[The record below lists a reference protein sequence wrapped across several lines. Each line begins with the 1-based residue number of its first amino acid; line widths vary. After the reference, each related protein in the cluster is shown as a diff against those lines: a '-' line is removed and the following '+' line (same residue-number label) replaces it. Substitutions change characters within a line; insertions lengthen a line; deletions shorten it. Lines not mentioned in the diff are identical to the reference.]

1 MSRLFRFVFFTA
13 VVLVAA
19 GCARLGD
26 LSEDDAI
33 QRLWSD
39 RQREAAALHSWD
51 LHARA
56 ALTLKGEAYNI
67 GLNWE
72 RSSDRFMLL
81 LEAPFGQGVFR
92 IDGDVGGAYRLRLP
106 DGQVFTNAT
115 PEALLEDV
123 IGWSLPIGGLEYWIR
138 GIPQPGSDYSHRLDA
153 QGRARSIRQD
163 RWDIAY
169 LDYFVGQPE
178 PQLPRR
184 IKLSRDELTLKLV
197 IERWQQSEV
206 EQDSSDLFPEFN

>member
-1 MSRLFRFVFFTA
+1 MFRFAFFAA

-19 GCARLGD
+19 GCARLGGM
-26 LSEDDAI
+26 SEDDAV

-39 RQREAAALHSWD
+39 RQQQMTAVDSWD

-92 IDGDVGGAYRLRLP
+92 IDGDVGGPYRLRLP

-138 GIPQPGSDYSHRLDA
+138 GIPQPGSDYNHRLDA
-153 QGRARSIRQD
+153 EGRARSIRQD

-169 LDYFVGQPE
+169 LDYFVERPQ

-206 EQDSSDLFPEFN
+206 EQYSSDLFPEFN

>member
-1 MSRLFRFVFFTA
+1 MLRLIAFAT
-13 VVLVAA
+13 VVLAVS
-19 GCARLGD
+19 GCSQLGS
-26 LSEDDAI
+26 LSDDEKA
-33 QRLWSD
+33 QKLWAS
-39 RQREAAALHSWD
+39 RQQAMAALESWD
-51 LHARA
+51 IHARA

-72 RSSDRFMLL
+72 RDSNRLMLL

-92 IDGDVGGAYRLRLP
+92 IDGDVGGPYRLRLP
-106 DGQVFTNAT
+106 DGQIFTNAT

-153 QGRARSIRQD
+153 GGRARSIRQD

-169 LDYFVGQPE
+169 LDYFAAQPE